1 LPLSLRHI
9 GIRADD
15 FNLVPEFLN
24 QRPGERR
31 GGYKGSKPRSKC
43 HPRDRCFEPA
53 VFPRPMDALEAHR
66 VRPYT
71 GSMHVHAHGA
81 GGPTRVLKISL
92 AVTLGYIVLLV
103 VAGMRAHSL
112 ALLSEAGHNLS
123 DFLALLLSLVAVYFQ
138 TRPANSTKTYGYH
151 RAGVLAALVNA
162 TSLVAVS
169 FFIFYEAFRRLQ
181 HPEHVQATVMMWV
194 AAAGVVMNGVIAL
207 LLYRSSR
214 GFGGDVN
221 IRSALLHEVG
231 DTLSTAA
238 VIAGGWAILVTR
250 NYWIDSAL
258 SFGIAV
264 LILWSGFGIVRETL
278 NILLEGTPRGM
289 KLEKIESAIRSVGGV
304 NDVHDL
310 HVWSIGSETHALSCH
325 ISIADIPPSVSERIL
340 RDVKDRLLHDFR
352 IDHTTIQFEHA
363 ICEVAHGCVIPVS
376 ESEEHHHHHSH

>member
-1 LPLSLRHI
+1 
-9 GIRADD
+9 
-15 FNLVPEFLN
+15 
-24 QRPGERR
+24 
-31 GGYKGSKPRSKC
+31 
-43 HPRDRCFEPA
+43 
-53 VFPRPMDALEAHR
+53 
-66 VRPYT
+66 
-71 GSMHVHAHGA
+71 MHVHVHGP

-92 AVTLGYIVLLV
+92 AVTLVYILLLLF
-103 VAGMRAHSL
+103 AGIRAHSL

-138 TRPANSTKTYGYH
+138 ARPASSTKTYGYQ

-162 TSLVAVS
+162 SSLVVVS

-181 HPEHVQATVMMWV
+181 HPEQVQAGLMMWV
-194 AAAGVVMNGVIAL
+194 AAAGVVMNGLIAL
-207 LLYRSSR
+207 LLYRS
-214 GFGGDVN
+214 GGDVN

-250 NYWIDSAL
+250 NYWIDSVL
-258 SFGIAV
+258 SVGIGV

-289 KLEKIESAIRSVGGV
+289 KLEKIERAIRTVEGV

-325 ISIADIPPSVSERIL
+325 IAIADIPPSVSERIL

-363 ICEVAHGCVIPVS
+363 ACEVAHGCVIPVV
-376 ESEEHHHHHSH
+376 ETEEEPHHHHHSL

>member
-1 LPLSLRHI
+1 
-9 GIRADD
+9 
-15 FNLVPEFLN
+15 
-24 QRPGERR
+24 
-31 GGYKGSKPRSKC
+31 
-43 HPRDRCFEPA
+43 
-53 VFPRPMDALEAHR
+53 
-66 VRPYT
+66 
-71 GSMHVHAHGA
+71 
-81 GGPTRVLKISL
+81 LKISL
-92 AVTLGYIVLLV
+92 GVTLAYIVLLV
-103 VAGMRAHSL
+103 VAGIRAHSL

-123 DFLALLLSLVAVYFQ
+123 DFLALALSLVAVYFQ
-138 TRPANSTKTYGYH
+138 SRPANSTKTYGYQ

-181 HPEHVQATVMMWV
+181 HPEHVQASVMMWV
-194 AAAGVVMNGVIAL
+194 AGAGVVMNGAIAL
-207 LLYRSSR
+207 LLYRSS
-214 GFGGDVN
+214 GPGGDVN

-238 VIAGGWAILVTR
+238 VIAGGWAILVTG

-258 SFGIAV
+258 SFGIGA

-289 KLEKIESAIRSVGGV
+289 KLEKIASVIQSVEGV

-340 RDVKDRLLHDFR
+340 RDVKECLHHDFR
-352 IDHTTIQFEHA
+352 IDHTTIQFEHVV
-363 ICEVAHGCVIPVS
+363 CEVAHGCVIPVS
-376 ESEEHHHHHSH
+376 ESEEHHHHHSR